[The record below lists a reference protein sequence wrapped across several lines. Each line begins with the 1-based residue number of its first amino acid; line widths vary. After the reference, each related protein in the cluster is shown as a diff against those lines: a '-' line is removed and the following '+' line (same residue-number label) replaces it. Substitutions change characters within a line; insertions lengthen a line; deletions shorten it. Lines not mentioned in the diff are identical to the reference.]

1 MAYNKGRE
9 VIPMQNAEKAPR
21 KPTAISILPVP
32 RRTAVGALVGGYF
45 SEPGVEHVQ
54 TKVGAGEALGGLS

>member
-1 MAYNKGRE
+1 
-9 VIPMQNAEKAPR
+9 MQNAEKAPR